1 MFHLLVL
8 NSLVKLF
15 VRNQFTVSICKQLL
29 CSIKVMYVYINS
41 HVDKF
46 PVFITMHTVIPCSI
60 QLNVFFQQI
69 LRITVSVLTKFLQI
83 TVHIHVLQVN
93 ILETLI
99 TNRLLLKDTLL
110 PRNKAYSH
118 KLKHAKTKNFLPLL
132 LFTFPLTPP
141 PPSSVTLSYVG
152 ECKGPHNIYK
162 LYRTSVLVKQ
172 SSKSICPIF
181 TVGQKVMIPFRV
193 KEKVILSYKYYHR
206 HARIKDVLDLLKK
219 VPEHTKNV
227 IAPYFQV

>member
-8 NSLVKLF
+8 ISLVKLF
-15 VRNQFTVSICKQLL
+15 VRNQFTVSTCKQLL
-29 CSIKVMYVYINS
+29 CSIKVMYICINS

-60 QLNVFFQQI
+60 QLNVVFQQI

-83 TVHIHVLQVN
+83 TVCIHVLQLN

-99 TNRLLLKDTLL
+99 WLLLKDTLV

-118 KLKHAKTKNFLPLL
+118 KFKQAKTKNFLPLL

-141 PPSSVTLSYVG
+141 PP
-152 ECKGPHNIYK
+152 
-162 LYRTSVLVKQ
+162 
-172 SSKSICPIF
+172 
-181 TVGQKVMIPFRV
+181 
-193 KEKVILSYKYYHR
+193 ILSHP
-206 HARIKDVLDLLKK
+206 LLCG
-219 VPEHTKNV
+219 
-227 IAPYFQV
+227 